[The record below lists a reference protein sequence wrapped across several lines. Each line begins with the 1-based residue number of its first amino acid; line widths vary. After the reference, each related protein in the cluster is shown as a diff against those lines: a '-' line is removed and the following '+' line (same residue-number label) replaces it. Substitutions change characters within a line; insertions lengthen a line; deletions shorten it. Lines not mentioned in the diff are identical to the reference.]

1 MPCQARFFLYGPGC
15 RRDLSEKKEH
25 GPRYARG
32 KIRWETHS
40 TKLVEVTA
48 NWESEKRWRRSY
60 LREINCDSQGFR
72 ALVVKV
78 ILKGLKMQMVEDG
91 SLNTVEAFAS
101 GPISGVPWMTSRGG

>member
-1 MPCQARFFLYGPGC
+1 MCQLYRQQAEENRCYLREWSPNASRRSKLDELPGAFFVYGHCC

-32 KIRWETHS
+32 TIRWATNS

-48 NWESEKRWRRSY
+48 NWESAKLWRRSN

-72 ALVVKV
+72 AVVV
-78 ILKGLKMQMVEDG
+78 
-91 SLNTVEAFAS
+91 
-101 GPISGVPWMTSRGG
+101 R